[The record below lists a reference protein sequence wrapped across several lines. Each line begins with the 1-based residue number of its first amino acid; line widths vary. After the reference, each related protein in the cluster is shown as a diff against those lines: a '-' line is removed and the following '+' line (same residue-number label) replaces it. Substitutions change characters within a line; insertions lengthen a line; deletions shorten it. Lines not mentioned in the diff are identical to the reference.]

1 MSESFI
7 FELFCNLVKKLARTL
22 FSFKIG
28 PNMDA
33 QKYFRDLDAQNML
46 LNTCLSIFGSNIE
59 IAGDG
64 WRGKG
69 MNGLG

>member
-1 MSESFI
+1 
-7 FELFCNLVKKLARTL
+7 
-22 FSFKIG
+22 
-28 PNMDA
+28 MDA

-64 WRGKG
+64 WRGKR